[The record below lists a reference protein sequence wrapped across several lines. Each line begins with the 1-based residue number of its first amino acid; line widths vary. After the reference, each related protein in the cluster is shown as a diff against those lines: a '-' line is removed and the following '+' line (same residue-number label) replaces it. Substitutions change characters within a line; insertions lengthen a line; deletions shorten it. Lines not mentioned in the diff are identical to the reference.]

1 MSDPVFLDSAA
12 FLRVWQRVTGEAG
25 HHSSARAAGA
35 GRNHSAAARVYMR
48 KGCRRCLLCRTRAA
62 RVRRPAAARTD
73 RSAGARAAQSAANRV
88 FSAHGRALCPARRLS
103 AAEHGGG
110 GSALCLFAGACAQRA
125 AGRGS
130 GCCADAAQGN
140 AAHYG
145 AAGCAPRTA
154 RAHAAH
160 RTDFLREM
168 RAKCESFKLA
178 LDFTGNFD
186 YNMQA
191 DNLK

>member
-1 MSDPVFLDSAA
+1 MNDPVFLDSAA

-25 HHSSARAAGA
+25 ITTAPEQPETDPLTAQLRECICA
-35 GRNHSAAARVYMR
+35 

-73 RSAGARAAQSAANRV
+73 RSAEACAAQSAANRV

-110 GSALCLFAGACAQRA
+110 GSALHLLAGACAQRA
-125 AGRGS
+125 AGCGS
-130 GCCADAAQGN
+130 RCCADAAQR
-140 AAHYG
+140 G
-145 AAGCAPRTA
+145 AARHGTAGRAPRAA

-186 YNMQA
+186 YNVQA